1 MVAAVTVHLT
11 PREED
16 VLQLV
21 ARGHTHA
28 EIAER
33 LGTSERGAKYVTMN
47 LRRKLGVT
55 RKHELVGAAQD
66 WLRAPERA

>member
-1 MVAAVTVHLT
+1 MTAVHLT

-21 ARGHTHA
+21 ARGHTHKQIGL
-28 EIAER
+28 E
-33 LGTSERGAKYVTMN
+33 LGISPRTAKQYTTSIRSKA
-47 LRRKLGVT
+47 GVKSKSLLT
-55 RKHELVGAAQD
+55 GWAQD

>member
-1 MVAAVTVHLT
+1 MTVHLT

-21 ARGHTHA
+21 ARGHTHKQIG
-28 EIAER
+28 EMTG
-33 LGTSERGAKYVTMN
+33 LTERGAKYTTAV
-47 LRRKLGVT
+47 LRQKLGVT